1 MRKCVLI
8 TGATRGIGKATAI
21 KFAKSGYD
29 VIINYLNND
38 ILADQLKKEL
48 ISKYSINVTLIKA
61 DVTLENEVIKLKN
74 KIFDKYEQLDVLI
87 NNVGIISDIEFCDRT
102 LSDFKNMIDINLTS
116 VFLMNKYIGL
126 EMYKNRAGKI
136 INVSSTNGINSYT
149 PSTMDYDAAK
159 AGVISITKNLA
170 VEFSPYINVKSV
182 APGWVDTD
190 MNKDLPDDL
199 LQKEKEKILL
209 KRFAKPEEIANVIFF
224 LASDEASYINGQT
237 IIIDGG
243 Y

>member
-8 TGATRGIGKATAI
+8 TGATRGIGRATAI

-38 ILADQLKKEL
+38 ELAEELKREL
-48 ISKYSINVTLIKA
+48 ISRYSINVILIKA
-61 DVTLENEVIKLKN
+61 DVTKEEDVIMLKN
-74 KIFDKYEQLDVLI
+74 TVYDRCKKLDVLV
-87 NNVGIISDIEFCDRT
+87 NNVGVISDIEFCDRT
-102 LSDFKNMIDINLTS
+102 ISDFKNIIDINLTS
-116 VFLMNKYIGL
+116 VFLVNKYIGL
-126 EMYKNRAGKI
+126 EMYKNHSGKI

-149 PSTMDYDAAK
+149 PTTIDYDAAK

-170 VEFSPYINVKSV
+170 VEFSPFINVNSV

-190 MNKDLPDDL
+190 MNKDLSCDL
-199 LQKEKEKILL
+199 LQEEKEKILL
-209 KRFAKPEEIANVIFF
+209 KRFAQPEEIANVIFF
-224 LASDEASYINGQT
+224 LASDESSYINGQT